1 MNKKGYRANNDEGS
15 IYETIQKIDRKKN
28 RLNFICEIC
37 KNCTD
42 RSICDNRE
50 GTNKCQKCI
59 ECTDCLKR
67 GFCDRFY
74 CYQINQAQITVNG
87 KHTTVA
93 NSKKK
98 NEAIKKKQKAQSQVL
113 SNSYVEKNGAT
124 ILDILKNIDEQKFKS
139 NIIGKSTKYTNTFI
153 YKKLETAEF
162 AYIPLQKTTPTMIKN
177 FLDSLIEDLSQSE
190 IKKYYSKINMAIKYA
205 MSKNWLVSNPLS
217 DIDIPVSNKKVKKV
231 EAFSLEEEKKLIIYI
246 CTHKLVKNVRCEY
259 DDRTIRNFILLALF
273 TLTRCGELGSLK
285 INEDIDLSKEIF
297 IIDETLSKDEDG
309 HIEISSVTKTG
320 SKNKLAGKSDKRIVP
335 FSIFDADIVKLVL
348 LNQIENANL
357 NKNNKEN
364 LLFCKKDRIIY

>member
-37 KNCTD
+37 KNCKD
-42 RSICDNRE
+42 WSVCSNRE
-50 GTNKCQKCI
+50 GTKKCQKCI
-59 ECTDCLKR
+59 ECTDCLKK

-205 MSKNWLVSNPLS
+205 MSKNWLASNPLS

-246 CTHKLVKNVRCEY
+246 CTHKLVKNVRCKY

-285 INEDIDLSKEIF
+285 INEDIDLSKEFF